1 MSTLQKVR
9 LKVSRIVEGGLKP
22 SCHFILEEEGISIVV
37 ARTHPGLTEQKQTDQ
52 KVTAVS
58 NEQQFVSRLPC
69 ISQKVGNYIALSLL
83 IQKRINDIYNSYTW
97 MSISYNYIFDMGIT
111 MG

>member
-58 NEQQFVSRLPC
+58 NEQQFVSRLLCVYHKSGSVQSKLNLANQTATCNASKP
-69 ISQKVGNYIALSLL
+69 
-83 IQKRINDIYNSYTW
+83 
-97 MSISYNYIFDMGIT
+97 F
-111 MG
+111 